1 MKLADI
7 IAVYERNLA
16 SPEVLATGEFPSAP
30 HALPPPEFV
39 EALIAQAAK
48 SDVRAFHPFM
58 RKLACGGYSAPRLR
72 ECVRQGYA
80 SVIGDI
86 RRHALIAAA
95 ARECDLL
102 RSLLAYAG
110 VEADADPVGGAFFS
124 LPQLWIKFGIAL
136 GLTREDIVRAAPCPE
151 LVKWEEAATAAV
163 SKERVPVSIFVDAV
177 LDCALADCL
186 GRRLQ
191 NQLGHARDSFDYF
204 WAIAGNRWGEDVG
217 FPLLEF
223 WCETSEGRREVWSR
237 YANERSLAHTE
248 QRLTIMQTAVE
259 SNSGQ

>member
-16 SPEVLATGEFPSAP
+16 LPEVLAPREFPSAP
-30 HALPPPEFV
+30 HDLTPSEFV
-39 EALIAQAAK
+39 EALIAKAAA
-48 SDVRAFHPFM
+48 SDVRAFHSFT
-58 RKLACGGYSAPRLR
+58 RNLACGGYSAPQLR
-72 ECVRQGYA
+72 EWVRQGYT

-110 VEADADPVGGAFFS
+110 VEADADPVGGSFFS
-124 LPQLWIKFGIAL
+124 LPQLWIKFGISL
-136 GLTREDIVRAAPCPE
+136 GLTREEVVRAVPCPE

-163 SKERVPVSIFVDAV
+163 SRERVPVCIFADAV

-191 NQLGHARDSFDYF
+191 RQLGHARDSFDYF

-217 FPLLEF
+217 LPLLEF
-223 WCETSEGRREVWSR
+223 WCETSEGKRDVWSR
-237 YANERSLAHTE
+237 YGNERMLAHTG
-248 QRLTIMQTAVE
+248 QRLTIMQTAIE
-259 SNSGQ
+259 SYSPQ